1 MNAPLDLIT
10 AIKNVLDNYT
20 RYAIAF
26 DELRYA
32 RKLLSEV
39 CFVADR
45 PLCEAAVHKAEEKL
59 ASTRASFSE
68 TEFEEFDF

>member
-1 MNAPLDLIT
+1 MNTPL
-10 AIKNVLDNYT
+10 NNYT
-20 RYAIAF
+20 RYAVAL

-45 PLCEAAVHKAEEKL
+45 PLCEAAVRKAEEKL
-59 ASTRASFSE
+59 AAVRASFSE
-68 TEFEEFDF
+68 TEFEELDF

>member
-1 MNAPLDLIT
+1 MNAPC
-10 AIKNVLDNYT
+10 DNYT
-20 RYAIAF
+20 RYAVAL

-45 PLCEAAVHKAEEKL
+45 PLREAAVRKAEEKL
-59 ASTRASFSE
+59 AAVRASFSE
-68 TEFEEFDF
+68 TEFEELDF

>member
-1 MNAPLDLIT
+1 MNTPI
-10 AIKNVLDNYT
+10 DNYT
-20 RYAIAF
+20 RYAVAL

-45 PLCEAAVHKAEEKL
+45 PLCEAVVRKAEEKL
-59 ASTRASFSE
+59 AAVRASF
-68 TEFEEFDF
+68 FEELDSQAHTTDLNDFDF

>member
-1 MNAPLDLIT
+1 MINIP
-10 AIKNVLDNYT
+10 DNYT
-20 RYAIAF
+20 RYAVAL

-45 PLCEAAVHKAEEKL
+45 PLCEAAVRKAEEKL
-59 ASTRASFSE
+59 AATQASFSE
-68 TEFEEFDF
+68 TEFEDFDF